1 MKALNSLKSRGYVK
15 EQFAW
20 RHYYWYLT
28 NDGIQYLRDFLHLP
42 PEIVPSTLKRHV
54 KAEGRPRAAASS
66 RSYDKPS
73 GAGDRDAYR
82 RNTGSGVPSG
92 DKTGAAG
99 PGSAPM
105 EFRGGYGRAL
115 KVENPFTHNM
125 TLSSNVTGSGTSS
138 SMTPKEL
145 SDYDD
150 IATALIVDP
159 YLGFQT
165 HKMSQ
170 RFRPPKESDTK
181 SLRKSVLDFIQ
192 NQNFE
197 TTYKELMLVDWTKT
211 LNKRSKVSQ
220 ASLKEHIFRYLRMF
234 DLKSGKNC
242 AQLWLGSAAYINHD
256 CRPNCKFVATGRDRA
271 CVKVLRDIAPG
282 DEIMCMYGEDFFG
295 DNNCYCECETCE
307 RRGTGAFAKL
317 KSESPEKDKG
327 YRLRETQ
334 LRLNRTKLKN
344 ETTKPVTTTINKITT
359 PLPPPPPPPL
369 RPTRQQQPA
378 MTYRD
383 LRLRG
388 FTGTRGNSVTTTR
401 SSTAKS
407 RHNLKSNDRSNYN
420 VTSRS
425 LRDTPGRLRARCERG
440 RAASDSSGISDDS
453 SSTSSGSDS
462 GIDVDNDST
471 SRRPVNPVTNGIRKT
486 LEKMNLNREGTP
498 PPPPPPL
505 KDSSDDSTVF
515 WTTPTKRTTTNNATP
530 RGSPGRMGNSLHSAS
545 SASPVK
551 FRRLEYE
558 VLRME
563 GVDEGDTMESNDG
576 DRNSR
581 GRRRHHRHRKDRK
594 RVDKSEHFPHQDRSL
609 MFKGY
614 VMTRQGHAS

>member
-1 MKALNSLKSRGYVK
+1 MIMK
-15 EQFAW
+15 E
-20 RHYYWYLT
+20 
-28 NDGIQYLRDFLHLP
+28 
-42 PEIVPSTLKRHV
+42 
-54 KAEGRPRAAASS
+54 KA
-66 RSYDKPS
+66 
-73 GAGDRDAYR
+73 
-82 RNTGSGVPSG
+82 NW
-92 DKTGAAG
+92 
-99 PGSAPM
+99 
-105 EFRGGYGRAL
+105 
-115 KVENPFTHNM
+115 VENPFTHNM

-234 DLKSGKNC
+234 DLKSGFIISPCHRYSLEGQMGAKISSTKSWAKGDQITYLIGCIAELTEEEENVLLVPGKNDFSVMYSCRKNC

-388 FTGTRGNSVTTTR
+388 FTGTRYDADILIRQGYTFEDLKNLTASSSSGNSVTTTR

-407 RHNLKSNDRSNYN
+407 RHNLKSNDGSNYN

-453 SSTSSGSDS
+453 SSSSSGSDS

-530 RGSPGRMGNSLHSAS
+530 RGSPGVKLTLRMKRSPVLDEVLENGNSLHSAS

-594 RVDKSEHFPHQDRSL
+594 RVDKSERKIFHCWCLVNNKVSFL
-609 MFKGY
+609 ITFFC
-614 VMTRQGHAS
+614 